1 MGASNEGI
9 IGTFCIYKNTIE
21 NIFGQKQNNYKID
34 TDNYSVDTTFTEYEV
49 EESDYINNPM
59 IDMYFQGPHKNE
71 EKSKNVE
78 ENNIPFTGQCFT
90 FKIQVKLI
98 YWKKFCVDADTV
110 FN

>member
-1 MGASNEGI
+1 
-9 IGTFCIYKNTIE
+9 
-21 NIFGQKQNNYKID
+21 
-34 TDNYSVDTTFTEYEV
+34 
-49 EESDYINNPM
+49 M

-98 YWKKFCVDADTV
+98 YWKKSISSKILSMLSFIDVDHPNEKPLVEDEEKKPANKPFETIEPLAEAIQV
-110 FN
+110 HH